1 MTRVPEMPNSLKR
14 LLIVDGHAYAY
25 RAFYAIR
32 NLSSPSGKGTNA
44 IYGFIKMLVKMQ
56 SQVRPTHLIIV
67 WDGGLAQ
74 ERMQLLPEYKAQRV
88 EMPSELERQLD
99 EIIEYLGAA
108 SITSWCEDGV
118 EADDFI
124 ATIAKEA
131 VAVGMPV
138 VIASADKD
146 FMQLVGPEVSL
157 LNPNDKSEVLWND
170 ARVREK
176 SGVAP
181 SQIVDWLSLIGD
193 SVDNIPGVTGVGPK
207 TATDLL
213 QQFGSL
219 QEIYQRLGEVKSDRL
234 RENLRASADLVQRN
248 RKLICLRD
256 DLPCEFALEKFEA
269 RPPKVEALRELFNG
283 WGFKK
288 LLQEM
293 ESAEVKQSDL
303 FAATNV

>member
-1 MTRVPEMPNSLKR
+1 
-14 LLIVDGHAYAY
+14 
-25 RAFYAIR
+25 
-32 NLSSPSGKGTNA
+32 
-44 IYGFIKMLVKMQ
+44 MLA
-56 SQVRPTHLIIV
+56 QVRPTHLIIV

-248 RKLICLRD
+248 QKLICLRD
-256 DLPCEFALEKFEA
+256 DLPCEFALEKFET
-269 RPPKVEALRELFNG
+269 RPPKVEVLRELFNG